1 MSLREAGYDIWL
13 NFMNRD
19 RNVNDVRVD
28 YYHKGPVVGLL
39 MDIAL
44 RRATGMQRSLD
55 DVMRGLY
62 TRYYKELR
70 RGFTEEEFWA
80 MVDEVAGRP
89 MPELRRLA
97 DTRDDIDYDSYLPDA
112 GLRIDTSDWSIRRVE
127 APDAGQEAFLR
138 ALNLL

>member
-1 MSLREAGYDIWL
+1 MSLREASYDIWL

-19 RNVNDVRVD
+19 PNGNEVRVD
-28 YYHKGPVVGLL
+28 YYHKGPMVGLL

-44 RRATGMQRSLD
+44 RRATDMQHSLD

-62 TRYYKELR
+62 GRYYRELK

-80 MVDEVAGRP
+80 MVDAVAGRP

-97 DTRDDIDYDSYLPDA
+97 DTREDIDYDSYLRDA
-112 GLRIDTSDWSIRRVE
+112 GLCIDSSDWSLRVVDD
-127 APDAGQEAFLR
+127 PDSGQQAFLR
-138 ALNLL
+138 ALNLR